1 MRKQLFES
9 TVNTS
14 IVLSGLLSEL
24 RVGVVACAY
33 VLMLIIFTFGR
44 VRAFAR
50 LAAVLLDMIFTIHL
64 NRQTDTNT
72 RGTREQLEPFFS
84 TEDQGQKVSFIM

>member
-1 MRKQLFES
+1 
-9 TVNTS
+9 
-14 IVLSGLLSEL
+14 
-24 RVGVVACAY
+24 
-33 VLMLIIFTFGR
+33 MLIVFTFGR

-72 RGTREQLEPFFS
+72 RGIRGARGNSWNHFVQ
-84 TEDQGQKVSFIM
+84 QKIKVKK